1 MLDFLFIAFTFEWW
15 KCYFSLYKE
24 TPLFEN
30 VINIRKNISYQRYT
44 KNAVLIH
51 RYIEQ
56 VCECMIVVNDY
67 IYIYNPKWKS

>member
-1 MLDFLFIAFTFEWW
+1 MMLDFLFIAFTFEWW

-51 RYIEQ
+51 RYIE
-56 VCECMIVVNDY
+56 
-67 IYIYNPKWKS
+67 